1 MNNYLLEIGT
11 EELPAKYIDIAV
23 ENLKNAFHSFLT
35 QSKVNF
41 ESIYADG
48 TPRRLYVNIKNIAN
62 ASSPLEKEIIGP
74 PVSIALDHNG
84 QLNEKG
90 LKFIEAKGIDK
101 ENIKI
106 IETPKGK
113 YVGGVVIE
121 HTIETAKI
129 LTENVPNII
138 LNIPFPKTLRWDNTN
153 IRFAR
158 PIRWILSIFNG
169 TPLPFSFSNIN
180 VSNCTF
186 GHRFLS
192 PEKFLIR
199 NIDE

>member
-23 ENLKNAFHSFLT
+23 ENLKISFHSFLT

-48 TPRRLYVNIKNIAN
+48 TPRRLYVNIENIAN
-62 ASSPLEKEIIGP
+62 TSSPVEKDIIGP

-106 IETPKGK
+106 IETPKG
-113 YVGGVVIE
+113 
-121 HTIETAKI
+121 
-129 LTENVPNII
+129 
-138 LNIPFPKTLRWDNTN
+138 
-153 IRFAR
+153 
-158 PIRWILSIFNG
+158 SM
-169 TPLPFSFSNIN
+169 
-180 VSNCTF
+180 
-186 GHRFLS
+186 
-192 PEKFLIR
+192 
-199 NIDE
+199 